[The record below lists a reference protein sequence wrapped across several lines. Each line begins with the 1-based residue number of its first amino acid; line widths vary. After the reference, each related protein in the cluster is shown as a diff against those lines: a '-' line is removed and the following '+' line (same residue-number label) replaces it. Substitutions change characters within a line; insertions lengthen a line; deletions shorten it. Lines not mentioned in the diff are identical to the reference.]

1 MADVGSPWLGSEGPG
16 AFDQGPSGMG
26 VAGFG
31 HRPLPAWLTGGIFRG
46 NQAQELHQFAWMIN
60 TSEIANF

>member
-1 MADVGSPWLGSEGPG
+1 MSAHLGWVAIGPC

-31 HRPLPAWLTGGIFRG
+31 HRPLPALLTGGIFRG
-46 NQAQELHQFAWMIN
+46 VRTKNSSFAWIIK